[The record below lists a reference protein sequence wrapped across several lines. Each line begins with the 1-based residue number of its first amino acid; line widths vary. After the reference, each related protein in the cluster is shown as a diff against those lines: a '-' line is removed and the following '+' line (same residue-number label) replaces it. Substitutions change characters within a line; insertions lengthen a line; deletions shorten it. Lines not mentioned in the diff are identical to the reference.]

1 LIAGNF
7 GQTNKLYLNDGSASP
22 FATTGTG
29 SDISADDN
37 LTLALALVDVDGDGD
52 LDLIAGNFNQTNK
65 LYLHTGKALFNIASA
80 KAASI
85 EVDAQASIID
95 AIMLASTQTTPLH
108 TSIDYYL
115 SNNGGVK
122 WHQVQ
127 VGKIFTFPTMGSDLR
142 WRANLTSLSPILSP
156 HIDQLTLVKP
166 ELTLSIVAASVTE
179 GDGAAATTATVSRNT
194 DTTMALTVNLSSNDI
209 SKAVVPASVI
219 IPANQVSAAFD
230 IGAVDDVIADGTIT
244 VTITAIALDHT
255 DGVDSLNV
263 VDNDFDFDMD
273 GVLDHNDNCPYD
285 INADQADFEGD
296 GLGDVCDYDDDGDG
310 MSDSWELEHG
320 LNPRNSF
327 DRDADADADGFSN
340 GEEYDFRT
348 DPNVADTGDNNNG
361 IPDAAEV
368 RKPSI
373 APIIQLILLSD

>member
-1 LIAGNF
+1 
-7 GQTNKLYLNDGSASP
+7 
-22 FATTGTG
+22 
-29 SDISADDN
+29 
-37 LTLALALVDVDGDGD
+37 
-52 LDLIAGNFNQTNK
+52 
-65 LYLHTGKALFNIASA
+65 
-80 KAASI
+80 
-85 EVDAQASIID
+85 
-95 AIMLASTQTTPLH
+95 
-108 TSIDYYL
+108 
-115 SNNGGVK
+115 
-122 WHQVQ
+122 
-127 VGKIFTFPTMGSDLR
+127 
-142 WRANLTSLSPILSP
+142 
-156 HIDQLTLVKP
+156 
-166 ELTLSIVAASVTE
+166 
-179 GDGAAATTATVSRNT
+179 
-194 DTTMALTVNLSSNDI
+194 
-209 SKAVVPASVI
+209 VI

-230 IGAVDDVIADGTIT
+230 IGAVDDVIADGTNT